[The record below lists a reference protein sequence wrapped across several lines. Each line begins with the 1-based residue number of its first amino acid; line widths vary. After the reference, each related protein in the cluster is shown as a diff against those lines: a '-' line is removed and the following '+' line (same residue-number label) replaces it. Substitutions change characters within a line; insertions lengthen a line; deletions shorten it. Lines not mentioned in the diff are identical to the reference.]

1 VRQAFYG
8 EEAQRIQRGQNELKV
23 MVRYPL
29 DERRS
34 IADLE
39 NMRIRTPEGDEVPF
53 GSVAEVSFGEAY
65 SSITRQN
72 RRRTVSVSAD
82 IDEEE
87 VEPGEIIEEIS
98 EDYVPGLLSRNPGVQ
113 YSLEGASLEEMEF
126 IHNIT
131 VASVA
136 ALFLIYALIA
146 IPLHMRLSRYR
157 SIRTCNHSSSCP

>member
-1 VRQAFYG
+1 
-8 EEAQRIQRGQNELKV
+8 

-39 NMRIRTPEGDEVPF
+39 NMRIRTPAGDEVPF

-98 EDYVPGLLSRNPGVQ
+98 EDYVPGLLSRNPGSSTASKVRVSKRW
-113 YSLEGASLEEMEF
+113 SLC
-126 IHNIT
+126 IT
-131 VASVA
+131 SRWRQ
-136 ALFLIYALIA
+136 L
-146 IPLHMRLSRYR
+146 LHSF
-157 SIRTCNHSSSCP
+157 